1 MDSHVSQHR
10 RDVGHPMPSGAP
22 DSSSNAAPSATVAPA
37 GSAPV
42 ENPPWSGWDV
52 VLIAA
57 LTFVVIVVLQFGVT
71 KAAQVVWYPHERFYD
86 VAQRIWQKPVLLIA
100 AQFMVYIPV
109 ALLMV
114 ALVEGK
120 YHTPFWRAIR
130 WNWPRSFWKFI
141 ALGGAVFLALSLLE
155 RFLPLPSDTPFEH
168 LFDRPMDAYLIAL
181 IATTLAPLM
190 EELFFRGF
198 MYPVIARRL
207 GATWGIVL
215 SALLFALPHLQQYA
229 WAWAAGLV
237 VFGVGIACG
246 VVRAV
251 TKSVGASFLV
261 HVGYNGMQM
270 LIAVAVTQGFTRM
283 PKSLLEISLR

>member
-1 MDSHVSQHR
+1 
-10 RDVGHPMPSGAP
+10 MPPAGP
-22 DSSSNAAPSATVAPA
+22 LHSNPAAWPAVAPA
-37 GSAPV
+37 PAGPV
-42 ENPPWSGWDV
+42 LIENPVWSGWDV
-52 VLIAA
+52 LLIAA

-71 KAAQVVWYPHERFYD
+71 KAAQVLWYPRESFYD
-86 VAQRIWQKPVLLIA
+86 VAQRIWQRPLLLIA
-100 AQFMVYIPV
+100 SQFFVYIPV
-109 ALLMV
+109 AFLMV

-120 YHTPFWRAIR
+120 YQTPFWRAIR
-130 WNWPRSFWKFI
+130 WNWPRSFWKFL
-141 ALGGAVFLALSLLE
+141 ALGGAVFLALSMLE
-155 RFLPLPSDTPFEH
+155 KFLPLPNDTPFEH
-168 LFDRPMDAYLIAL
+168 LFDRPIDAYLIAL

-207 GATWGIVL
+207 GAAWGIL
-215 SALLFALPHLQQYA
+215 LTSLLFALPHLQQYA

-270 LIAVAVTQGFTRM
+270 LLAVAVTRGFTRM
-283 PKSLLEISLR
+283 PKSLLEIGLR